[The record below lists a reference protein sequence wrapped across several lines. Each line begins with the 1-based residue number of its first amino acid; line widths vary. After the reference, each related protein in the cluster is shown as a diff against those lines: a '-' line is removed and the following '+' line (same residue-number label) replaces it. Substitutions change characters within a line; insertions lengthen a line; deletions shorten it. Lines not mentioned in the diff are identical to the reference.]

1 MHLYRLY
8 MVVQDSSGLFL
19 GQSESGDVMFVE
31 KVTQAGRFE
40 DLEVATDS
48 AETHCGEGY
57 VIFPFYQRVPAG
69 TH

>member
-19 GQSESGDVMFVE
+19 GQSESGDVMFVQMIS
-31 KVTQAGRFE
+31 QAGRFE
-40 DLEVATDS
+40 DLEVATES
-48 AETHCGEGY
+48 AETHCDGY
-57 VIFPFYQRVPAG
+57 VIFPFYQRVPQG